1 MKTVKEAGSQLTYT
15 DFHSPDVHSPML
27 GDYAHTVIQEQYQT
41 IAKLER
47 KVLADKDPEHL
58 HHMRVATRRLRTAL
72 QVFGLAIEL
81 PKAANAKRISSLAKT
96 LGKLR
101 DLDVQIAELQNSYR
115 PDLKKSEKPLL
126 DEAIDALRKER
137 RKAFAGVEDALTRSN
152 YKGLKDAYETWLDR
166 PRYTILAQLPLV
178 PLLPD
183 LLSPLLSALLLHPG
197 WLIEAP
203 GLSEDSDKKLH
214 DLRKACKHARYQ
226 AEFFKSFYGK
236 DFQNWISDIKMIQE
250 MLGNVHDSQVL
261 LELLANHLP
270 DKERLSGLQE
280 SIHQAQAEAM
290 GEWKSVRQRYLD
302 ASLRTHLHQTLLE
315 PEAFTNSGR
324 EFESDLTS

>member
-1 MKTVKEAGSQLTYT
+1 MKTPKDAGFQLMYT
-15 DFHSPDVHSPML
+15 DSHSPDIHSLTL

-81 PKAANAKRISSLAKT
+81 PKAASAKRISSLAKI

-101 DLDVQIAELQNSYR
+101 DLDVQIAELQTSYR

-126 DEAIDALRKER
+126 DEAINALRKER
-137 RKAFAGVEDALTRSN
+137 HKVFAGVEDALTRAN
-152 YKGLKDAYETWLDR
+152 HKGLKDAYETWLDQ
-166 PRYTILAQLPLV
+166 PRYTTLAQLPLV

-203 GLSEDSDKKLH
+203 SLSEESDEQLH

-236 DFQNWISDIKMIQE
+236 DFQNWISDIKTIQE
-250 MLGNVHDSQVL
+250 MLGKVHDSQVL
-261 LELLANHLP
+261 LELLADHLP
-270 DKERLSGLQE
+270 DKKGLPGLQE
-280 SIHQAQAEAM
+280 SVYRSQAEAM
-290 GEWKSVRQRYLD
+290 GEWKSIRQRYLD
-302 ASLRTHLHQTLLE
+302 APYRIHLHQTLLE
-315 PEAFTNSGR
+315 PEVLTNS
-324 EFESDLTS
+324 EKI